1 MTVKS
6 EWHGVL
12 LTSGKGGVGK
22 SLCAIGLAA
31 ALARRGPVGLLDI
44 DTRSP
49 NLPYLL
55 GVTGIAET
63 DATGRP
69 FPRYVEFG
77 GRDVPF
83 FSSAFI
89 FGDGTEITMEGQQI
103 QTTIAEMVREVHWP
117 EGLRWLVL
125 DVDPAP
131 GDSLI
136 AARRWIQHLSAVLV
150 STSDVSS
157 TQDCTRMADALDTY
171 GVPVAAVAG
180 NMIGIRVP
188 GRSDLLPYG
197 DEEPVRRLAALC
209 RPPAPYVG
217 ALPLDPVFRTD
228 PVRAVQDEGRE
239 FFDRI
244 ADLVVA
250 S

>member
-1 MTVKS
+1 LANGSV
-6 EWHGVL
+6 HGILV
-12 LTSGKGGVGK
+12 TSGKGGVGK
-22 SLCAIGLAA
+22 SLFSIGTTA

-69 FPRYVEFG
+69 FPKHVELG
-77 GRDVPF
+77 GQSVPF

-89 FGDGTEITMEGQQI
+89 YGDEKEITMEGQQI

-117 EGLRWLVL
+117 EGLKWLVL

-131 GDSLI
+131 GDSLM

-150 STSDVSS
+150 SASDVSS
-157 TQDCTRMADALDTY
+157 VQDCTRMADALDTY
-171 GVPVAAVAG
+171 GIPVAAVGG

-188 GRSDLLPYG
+188 GFRALVPYG
-197 DEEPVRRLAALC
+197 DEEPVRRLAGRC

-217 ALPLDPVFRTD
+217 ALPLDPVYRTD
-228 PVRAVQDEGRE
+228 PVLAVQNQGRA

-244 ADLVVA
+244 ADEVVKG
-250 S
+250 